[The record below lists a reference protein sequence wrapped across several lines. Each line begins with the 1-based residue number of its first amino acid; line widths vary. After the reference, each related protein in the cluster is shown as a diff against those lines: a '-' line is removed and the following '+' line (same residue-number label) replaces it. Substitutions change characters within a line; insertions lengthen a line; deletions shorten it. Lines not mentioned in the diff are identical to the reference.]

1 MTDKVDV
8 WAAGVIAFYLFSGGN
23 YPFDGETQ
31 EELCHEIVNSEPD
44 WDSLDESTSPLVKKF
59 IQACLIKEP
68 ARRPS
73 ASLLL
78 RQSDILKHAVT
89 SLAPGK
95 SKINIANAII
105 NSQ

>member
-1 MTDKVDV
+1 MTDKVDI

-44 WDSLDESTSPLVKKF
+44 WESLDESTSPLVKRF
-59 IQACLIKEP
+59 IQACLTKDPE
-68 ARRPS
+68 RRPK

-78 RQSDILKHAVT
+78 RQSDILKTATT
-89 SLAPGK
+89 SVAERK
-95 SKINIANAII
+95 NKINIANAII